1 MKECE
6 NEQKAVPVDTGV
18 IKDFLI
24 IIQQFFD
31 TLCNVVV
38 HFAFDFR
45 HSTNKE
51 SMPPSKTASLSTKLT
66 TLRFD
71 FDNH

>member
-45 HSTNKE
+45 CSSNKE
-51 SMPPSKTASLSTKLT
+51 SKQNGITKHQSIN
-66 TLRFD
+66 FKI
-71 FDNH
+71 

>member
-1 MKECE
+1 MKEYE

-31 TLCNVVV
+31 TLCNIVVNGI
-38 HFAFDFR
+38 
-45 HSTNKE
+45 T
-51 SMPPSKTASLSTKLT
+51 SKYQINNFKIG
-66 TLRFD
+66 F
-71 FDNH
+71 

>member
-6 NEQKAVPVDTGV
+6 KEQKAVPVDTGV

-31 TLCNVVV
+31 NLCNGVL
-38 HFAFDFR
+38 HFLFDFR
-45 HSTNKE
+45 RSSNKKP
-51 SMPPSKTASLSTKLT
+51 MPPSKEASQSTKVA
-66 TLRFD
+66 TLIFD